1 MERLVQINR
10 VKTETIIIIAVTVSF
25 KVFLSTMTCNSS
37 HTSKSQ
43 LNYSF
48 DYMAP
53 RNWNSLPDTLRLAP
67 SVPTF
72 RKRLK
77 TYLFWQA
84 FSPPYIHF
92 SFWLDFLVFD
102 LFYYLRLL
110 YTGCALDYALSFY
123 RRTINFC
130 ILFFCVYYLKLI

>member
-1 MERLVQINR
+1 
-10 VKTETIIIIAVTVSF
+10 
-25 KVFLSTMTCNSS
+25 MTCNSS

-53 RNWNSLPDTLRLAP
+53 RNWNSLPDTVRLAP

-84 FSPPYIHF
+84 FSPP
-92 SFWLDFLVFD
+92 
-102 LFYYLRLL
+102 
-110 YTGCALDYALSFY
+110 
-123 RRTINFC
+123 
-130 ILFFCVYYLKLI
+130 

>member
-1 MERLVQINR
+1 MCLPSYLNSALVPFSSPFHSKRRSSPANLI
-10 VKTETIIIIAVTVSF
+10 
-25 KVFLSTMTCNSS
+25 LSTMTCNSS

-53 RNWNSLPDTLRLAP
+53 RNWNSLPDNVRLAP

-84 FSPPYIHF
+84 FSPP
-92 SFWLDFLVFD
+92 
-102 LFYYLRLL
+102 
-110 YTGCALDYALSFY
+110 
-123 RRTINFC
+123 
-130 ILFFCVYYLKLI
+130 

>member
-1 MERLVQINR
+1 MNSNIWLSQGSIHNFTSSNCARKSLHWLPVKPRIQFKNLLLTYQSLYTSLPPYLNSALVHTTRHSSPANLI
-10 VKTETIIIIAVTVSF
+10 
-25 KVFLSTMTCNSS
+25 LSTMTCNSS

-53 RNWNSLPDTLRLAP
+53 RNWNSLPDAVRLAP

-84 FSPPYIHF
+84 FSPP
-92 SFWLDFLVFD
+92 
-102 LFYYLRLL
+102 
-110 YTGCALDYALSFY
+110 
-123 RRTINFC
+123 
-130 ILFFCVYYLKLI
+130 

>member
-1 MERLVQINR
+1 
-10 VKTETIIIIAVTVSF
+10 
-25 KVFLSTMTCNSS
+25 MTCNSS

-53 RNWNSLPDTLRLAP
+53 RNWNSLPDNVRLAP

-84 FSPPYIHF
+84 FSPP
-92 SFWLDFLVFD
+92 
-102 LFYYLRLL
+102 
-110 YTGCALDYALSFY
+110 
-123 RRTINFC
+123 
-130 ILFFCVYYLKLI
+130 

>member
-1 MERLVQINR
+1 
-10 VKTETIIIIAVTVSF
+10 
-25 KVFLSTMTCNSS
+25 MTCNSS

-53 RNWNSLPDTLRLAP
+53 RNWNSLPDNVRLAP

-77 TYLFWQA
+77 TYLLA
-84 FSPPYIHF
+84 SLFSSINT
-92 SFWLDFLVFD
+92 LFL
-102 LFYYLRLL
+102 LAGSLGL
-110 YTGCALDYALSFY
+110 
-123 RRTINFC
+123 
-130 ILFFCVYYLKLI
+130 